1 MHASTAATVLCVVA
15 TDLSMTAHARRME
28 TAPNAHW
35 PCETANGYRLF
46 SMMSDSKTS
55 ATKRRAVGTYMYDC
69 GYFDTDEF
77 KIAEQRLEAFPKPQW
92 QTRLCTEDGDPEE
105 LHVHYRDPVVL
116 VAGILRNPR
125 LDHTRT
131 VWGPE
136 VCKDDESGR
145 DGYFSDVCHGLW
157 WKAMQAACNPGVVLL
172 TIILTQD
179 EAQVDENGRKSL
191 TPVYATTANVRAEDR
206 NQPWARV
213 LVGYLQ
219 KPNKNLK
226 PADMGHEEWK
236 RRKRLLK
243 VRQMDAMLESVA
255 RLGRT
260 GVKMVVRDRFGELV
274 TATVVPTV
282 AFASYDQ
289 PEISSVTGC
298 KGNYQGMPMFCHRY
312 DPARLLLRGHSRNAT
327 VATVNGT
334 RWPVR
339 VAARSDPT
347 LATFQWRALDGY
359 STVATGSRPLLP

>member
-1 MHASTAATVLCVVA
+1 
-15 TDLSMTAHARRME
+15 MTAHARRME

-116 VAGILRNPR
+116 VAGIMRNPR

-157 WKAMQAACNPGVVLL
+157 WKAMQAACNPGVMLL

-179 EAQVDENGRKSL
+179 EAQVDENGRGR
-191 TPVYATTANVRAEDR
+191 VRLVRPTGDLERDGLQGKLPGDAHVLP
-206 NQPWARV
+206 QAR
-213 LVGYLQ
+213 
-219 KPNKNLK
+219 PR
-226 PADMGHEEWK
+226 PIA
-236 RRKRLLK
+236 
-243 VRQMDAMLESVA
+243 A
-255 RLGRT
+255 
-260 GVKMVVRDRFGELV
+260 
-274 TATVVPTV
+274 
-282 AFASYDQ
+282 
-289 PEISSVTGC
+289 
-298 KGNYQGMPMFCHRY
+298 QGPQ
-312 DPARLLLRGHSRNAT
+312 S
-327 VATVNGT
+327 
-334 RWPVR
+334 
-339 VAARSDPT
+339 
-347 LATFQWRALDGY
+347 
-359 STVATGSRPLLP
+359 